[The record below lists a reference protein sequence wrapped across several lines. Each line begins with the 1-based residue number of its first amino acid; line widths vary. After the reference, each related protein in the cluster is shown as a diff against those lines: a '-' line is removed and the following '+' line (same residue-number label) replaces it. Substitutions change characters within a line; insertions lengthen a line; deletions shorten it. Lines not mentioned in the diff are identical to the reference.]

1 MGRERSM
8 VGTSSG
14 RAAVMGHAGPMT
26 AGMKPTDQPGGADP
40 HLLVLTGDIDVT
52 SERQLQV
59 RLREQITAFGPELM
73 LDLSQVF
80 VGPFEGI
87 LRTHALQSSGS
98 ILDLDAIVALIGWT
112 VLELIVVWIINIFRR
127 EPV

>member
-73 LDLSQVF
+73 LDLSQVQF
-80 VGPFEGI
+80 IDSTGLGV
-87 LRTHALQSSGS
+87 LVSGRKW
-98 ILDLDAIVALIGWT
+98 A
-112 VLELIVVWIINIFRR
+112 R
-127 EPV
+127 E